1 MPKVRPFVSTPKL
14 GALLIFDR
22 TSLIVRLRTTD
33 NAHETLVAYCIK
45 AGAIPQFKIKW
56 NL

>member
-45 AGAIPQFKIKW
+45 AGAIPQFKMKW